1 MRCWACSR
9 DPRPS
14 PQRPEHGARRRSNA
28 VACPRRCA
36 RLGLVTASFD
46 PGVPAPAAP
55 GSGLAAPDATSAVLR
70 RAVDL
75 SPLVEHDRSDIE
87 LGIDHLRDIAA
98 EVGIPASALAQALA
112 EQLAGAPT
120 ARGSV
125 LDRLVGPTGLAES
138 RVASGTGA
146 EAHLH
151 ARRWLEVG
159 HGLRVR
165 VRDDGVIMASKRTD
179 VVGKVVTGLRRA
191 RGREGLGRAR
201 SVLAATVEIDD
212 TPVVCVV
219 VDAAN
224 KRSEALVVGST
235 LTGMGMSAVGAAAL
249 FTTPVVLVALPVV
262 AGGGLLFC
270 RNRYRSAVVRL
281 AEDLEDTVRAIAD
294 GDRPPTLARSVL
306 ARLPRSG

>member
-1 MRCWACSR
+1 M
-9 DPRPS
+9 
-14 PQRPEHGARRRSNA
+14 
-28 VACPRRCA
+28 
-36 RLGLVTASFD
+36 
-46 PGVPAPAAP
+46 
-55 GSGLAAPDATSAVLR
+55 
-70 RAVDL
+70 DL